1 MHIFQSH
8 TAYYV
13 RVEEEAIIDDLAKY
27 MSKVWKKRNPD
38 IILSVISSLSHYKKW
53 KNGQEVEDFQAG
65 LIQVRLRWDT
75 GEMWTSCWWD
85 SGKMQIRLTVNI
97 IYLACTIFW
106 GKWFFNKLVWIWIG
120 VFPNVLILIHTGIW
134 KALSDV
140 LEIAEAAFHQ
150 TN

>member
-13 RVEEEAIIDDLAKY
+13 RVEEEALIDDLARY

-65 LIQVRLRWDT
+65 LIQVRHRWDVD
-75 GEMWTSCWWD
+75 ELLM
-85 SGKMQIRLTVNI
+85 RL
-97 IYLACTIFW
+97 
-106 GKWFFNKLVWIWIG
+106 G
-120 VFPNVLILIHTGIW
+120 
-134 KALSDV
+134 
-140 LEIAEAAFHQ
+140 
-150 TN
+150 